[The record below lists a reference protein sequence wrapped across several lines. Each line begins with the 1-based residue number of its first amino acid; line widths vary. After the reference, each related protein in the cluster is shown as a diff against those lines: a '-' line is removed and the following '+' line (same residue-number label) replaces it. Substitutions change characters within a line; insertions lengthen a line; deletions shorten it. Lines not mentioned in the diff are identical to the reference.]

1 MASSAAQDEFN
12 ALVSEKST
20 PTKHPDDEAR
30 ESSPESNHSE
40 PERKSQREGQKNAD
54 SSDEEMA
61 VTTSNSNS
69 SMKSRYF
76 VPSLRF
82 DANTGPKGVIADAQ
96 AFERAK
102 QEHGRL
108 AAVAH
113 RFTKKFTLAQSS
125 VPHAYNT
132 EEYRDRSSGEDE
144 DDDGFMAR
152 WRKKR
157 LMELQGKTEMRQ
169 SRNTSPSQRQYGSL
183 TTVNAEGYLDAIERV
198 QRDTVVVVYIYDDTV
213 SLHFFFFQHVK
224 SESVHADHFKQSE
237 VSIVVEECVR
247 ELARAHS
254 RTRFVR
260 LHYEE
265 AEMEVAGVPAILA
278 YKGGEKFAGLVP
290 IMEELPEEAELSA
303 ETLGTLLKE

>member
-12 ALVSEKST
+12 ALFSEKST
-20 PTKHPDDEAR
+20 LARHPDDEAR
-30 ESSPESNHSE
+30 ESSPESNHSQQ
-40 PERKSQREGQKNAD
+40 RKSQKNAD
-54 SSDEEMA
+54 SSDDDTA
-61 VTTSNSNS
+61 AAAAAASSS

-108 AAVAH
+108 ASVAH
-113 RFTKKFTLAQSS
+113 RFTKKFTLTSSS

-132 EEYRDRSSGEDE
+132 EEYRDRSSGEDD

-157 LMELQGKTEMRQ
+157 LQELQGKAEMRQ
-169 SRNTSPSQRQYGSL
+169 SRNPSPSQRQYASL

-198 QRDTVVVVYIYDDTV
+198 PSDTVVVVYIYDDMA
-213 SLHFFFFQHVK
+213 S
-224 SESVHADHFKQSE
+224 
-237 VSIVVEECVR
+237 
-247 ELARAHS
+247 
-254 RTRFVR
+254 
-260 LHYEE
+260 
-265 AEMEVAGVPAILA
+265 
-278 YKGGEKFAGLVP
+278 FA
-290 IMEELPEEAELSA
+290 LPEKRQQPMLTISNSPRSA
-303 ETLGTLLKE
+303 

>member
-1 MASSAAQDEFN
+1 MASPAQEEFN

-20 PTKHPDDEAR
+20 IARHPEDEAR
-30 ESSPESNHSE
+30 ESSPESNRSE
-40 PERKSQREGQKNAD
+40 QEQKSHRGRQKNAD
-54 SSDEEMA
+54 SSDEETA
-61 VTTSNSNS
+61 AAS
-69 SMKSRYF
+69 SKMKSRYF
-76 VPSLRF
+76 VPSSRF

-108 AAVAH
+108 ASVAH
-113 RFTKKFTLAQSS
+113 RFTKKFTLTSSS

-132 EEYRDRSSGEDE
+132 EEYRDRSSGED
-144 DDDGFMAR
+144 DDEDGFMSR

-157 LMELQGKTEMRQ
+157 LQELQGNAEMRQ
-169 SRNTSPSQRQYGSL
+169 SRNTSPNQRHYASL

-213 SLHFFFFQHVK
+213 SLHTLPRFFLLNVLMLTI
-224 SESVHADHFKQSE
+224 FKQSE
-237 VSIVVEECVR
+237 VSIAVEQCVR
-247 ELARAHS
+247 ELARTNS
-254 RTRFVR
+254 KTRFVR

-278 YKGGEKFAGLVP
+278 YRGGEKFAGLVP
-290 IMEELPEEAELSA
+290 IMEEFPEDAELSA
-303 ETLGTLLKE
+303 ETLSNLLRK

>member
-20 PTKHPDDEAR
+20 PTEHPDDEAR

-40 PERKSQREGQKNAD
+40 PEQKSQQEGQKTVD

-61 VTTSNSNS
+61 VATST
-69 SMKSRYF
+69 MKSRYF

-108 AAVAH
+108 ASVAH
-113 RFTKKFTLAQSS
+113 RFTKKFTLTQSS
-125 VPHAYNT
+125 APHAYNT
-132 EEYRDRSSGEDE
+132 EEYRDRSSGEDD

-157 LMELQGKTEMRQ
+157 LLELQGKTEMRQ
-169 SRNTSPSQRQYGSL
+169 SRNTSPSHRQYGSL

-213 SLHFFFFQHVK
+213 SLYSSFQHVK
-224 SESVHADHFKQSE
+224 K
-237 VSIVVEECVR
+237 
-247 ELARAHS
+247 
-254 RTRFVR
+254 
-260 LHYEE
+260 
-265 AEMEVAGVPAILA
+265 
-278 YKGGEKFAGLVP
+278 
-290 IMEELPEEAELSA
+290 
-303 ETLGTLLKE
+303 